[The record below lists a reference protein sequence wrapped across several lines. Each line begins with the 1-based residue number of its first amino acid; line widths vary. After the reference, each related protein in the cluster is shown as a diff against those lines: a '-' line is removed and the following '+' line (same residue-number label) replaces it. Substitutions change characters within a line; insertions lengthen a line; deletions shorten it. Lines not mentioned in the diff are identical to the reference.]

1 MPPEN
6 RWRHLVIFLS
16 AAGLGLVGMV
26 AIPRQCSKA
35 KPESDVARTVAPAPG
50 SIESRSRPKITAA
63 KREPDKTAAGGVN
76 GTVSGSA
83 FRSQA
88 VTLSQQPLDDSA
100 EALDDLMA
108 KWAATDPIAAADYVR
123 QLPAGDFR
131 EAAGV
136 SLCQTWAAEHP
147 EDAAAWVTKNLS
159 QGGLQGALGAV
170 ASVWAHSA
178 PDATAQWVASL
189 PELADRLVA
198 EGSLA
203 QSWGESNPAAAAV
216 WWKTLPEESQNAALT
231 TLLDGWAVNDPA
243 AAAAWLQGELVGH
256 PESPALGVAGLVNTW
271 CNRDAAQVSR
281 WLNSLPEGP
290 FYESAVASFAQSA
303 ADTAPTD
310 ALLWARA
317 LADPAQRQQSVVHAL
332 ETWMDNDRD
341 GFLAAL
347 PDQLNATRE
356 PGLRQAVYEMLY
368 RKDPNFRA
376 SLLKLADT
384 PVTDASPESPAADQT
399 TGSPVEGGE
408 PK

>member
-1 MPPEN
+1 MPAEN
-6 RWRHLVIFLS
+6 RWRHLVIFLA
-16 AAGLGLVGMV
+16 AAGLGLMGMV
-26 AIPRQCSKA
+26 VIPRQCSKA
-35 KPESDVARTVAPAPG
+35 PETETAQAVAPAPG
-50 SIESRSRPKITAA
+50 LIEKRSKPKANVAKSEPGTPAA
-63 KREPDKTAAGGVN
+63 AEAIP
-76 GTVSGSA
+76 GSD

-88 VTLSQQPLDDSA
+88 ISLSQQPLDDSA

-108 KWAATDPIAAADYVR
+108 KWAATDPASAAEYVR

-147 EDAAAWVTKNLS
+147 EDAAAWVTKILP

-170 ASVWAHSA
+170 ASVWAHTA
-178 PDATAQWVASL
+178 PDATAQWVATL
-189 PELADRLVA
+189 PELADRIVA

-216 WWKTLPEESQNAALT
+216 WWKTLPEENQKQALP

-256 PESPALGVAGLVNTW
+256 PESPALGVAALVNTW
-271 CNRDAAQVSR
+271 SNRDAAQVSR

-303 ADTAPTD
+303 ADTAPKD

-317 LADPAQRQQSVVHAL
+317 LADPAQRQQSVIYAL
-332 ETWMDNDRD
+332 ETWMENDRA
-341 GFLAAL
+341 GFLDSL
-347 PDQLNATRE
+347 PDQLDATKE

-368 RKDPNFRA
+368 RKDPNFKA
-376 SLLKLADT
+376 SILKLADT
-384 PVTDASPESPAADQT
+384 PVTDSIPESPAADEAT
-399 TGSPVEGGE
+399 DGPVEGGE
-408 PK
+408 TE